1 MQTKEVLT
9 TDEILSRMRL
19 QRIPKLG
26 VVKAH
31 KILNHL
37 GSAEA
42 FFRLPK
48 NQLKKLGFKNSADIQ
63 NLSYLENAKKEYDW
77 LQKKGY
83 GVTTLESTNYPLLL
97 KECIDAPIVL
107 FLRGQVNFSRKRIIS
122 VVGTRKIS
130 KAGKRFI
137 EEFIEELAPYNPLIV
152 SGFAYGA
159 DICAQRAAL
168 KHQLQTVGC
177 LAHGLDKIYP
187 SAHYKY
193 ANEVAENGGF
203 LTEFNTGTTPMPFNF
218 VQRNRIIAGLSEA
231 TVMIESPQKGG
242 SLITASMA
250 QSYHREV
257 FAVPA
262 HPYDQHIQ
270 GGNELIKRLQAQ
282 MITSASDLVMALK
295 WDELPFKRVGQIKK
309 QISNPLMKQVHEYLI
324 IQGKQHIDVMSS
336 ELNQTSAVMSAV
348 LFEMEL
354 NGWIRALAGKHFEA
368 I

>member
-1 MQTKEVLT
+1 MQAKEVLT

-19 QRIPKLG
+19 QIIPKLG
-26 VVKAH
+26 LVKAH

-37 GSAEA
+37 GSAQA

-48 NQLKKLGFKNSADIQ
+48 NQLNALGFKNVTDIQ
-63 NLSYLENAKKEYDW
+63 NSSYLKSARREYEW
-77 LQKKGY
+77 IQKKGY
-83 GVTTLESTNYPLLL
+83 GVTTLEDSNYPLLL
-97 KECIDAPIVL
+97 RECVDAPIVL
-107 FLRGQVNFSRKRIIS
+107 FSRGQVNFSRKRIIS

-130 KAGKRFI
+130 RQGKRFI

-152 SGFAYGA
+152 SGFAFGA

-168 KHQLQTVGC
+168 KHQLETVGC

-187 SAHYKY
+187 AAHYKF
-193 ANEVAENGGF
+193 ANEVAEKGGF
-203 LTEFNTGTTPMPFNF
+203 LTEFNKGTIPMPFNF

-231 TVMIESPQKGG
+231 TVVIESPQKGG

-270 GGNELIKRLQAQ
+270 GGNELIKRFQAQ
-282 MITSASDLVMALK
+282 MITSASDLVAALR
-295 WDELPFKRVGQIKK
+295 WDELPFNKEKHKTK
-309 QISNPLMKQVHEYLI
+309 QISDPLMKNIYDHLI
-324 IQGKQHIDVMSS
+324 IQGKQHLDALSYHFNEPTSVMS
-336 ELNQTSAVMSAV
+336 TC

-354 NGWIRALAGKHFEA
+354 NGWIRALAGKYFQA